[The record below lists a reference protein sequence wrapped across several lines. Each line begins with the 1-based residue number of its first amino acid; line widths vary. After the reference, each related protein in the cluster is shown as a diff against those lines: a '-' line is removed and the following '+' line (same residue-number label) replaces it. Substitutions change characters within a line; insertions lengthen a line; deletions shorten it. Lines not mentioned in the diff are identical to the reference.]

1 MKIILLGNGPSLKQI
16 IDYGFDKFMTFCN
29 NNDIKVFCMNKI
41 LRYLKKHNIQN
52 LPHYYVATDSFVN
65 IQMYDEILEYSDKF
79 EKLYVSVP
87 AHYSVE
93 NDKLNIYKFNERQKI
108 SLNTDKN
115 QEYYDHLISQI
126 KETSTINVIKHNS
139 TGLECFNIAT
149 KMKPDTIYLIGYD
162 ENYNLQNKTHIN
174 TNDIEN
180 RNDNYFSDTYLKDNE
195 YVSSAPSERLNCIN
209 STIKEC
215 KIPVYNLNTES
226 KVAGEKMTL
235 ETFFN

>member
-79 EKLYVSVP
+79 EKLYVSLP
-87 AHYSVE
+87 AKYTVE
-93 NDKLNIYKFNERQKI
+93 NDKLNIYKFNEKQKPI

-115 QEYYDHLISQI
+115 
-126 KETSTINVIKHNS
+126 
-139 TGLECFNIAT
+139 
-149 KMKPDTIYLIGYD
+149 
-162 ENYNLQNKTHIN
+162 HIF
-174 TNDIEN
+174 
-180 RNDNYFSDTYLKDNE
+180 YF
-195 YVSSAPSERLNCIN
+195 
-209 STIKEC
+209 
-215 KIPVYNLNTES
+215 
-226 KVAGEKMTL
+226 
-235 ETFFN
+235 